1 MTQPSIS
8 NWLQYNQLVEK
19 ADTIKTYGRVVQVI
33 GLVVEGEGPVSAV
46 GDICHIKI
54 RNEKQAIVAE
64 VVGFRDNKVL
74 IMPLGELR
82 GVEPG
87 CQIIPRGSPARVR
100 VSRGLL
106 GRVLDGLG
114 HPIDQKGPIAYEGER
129 PLYGQPLNPLS
140 KQRISEPIDVGIKAI
155 NGLLTIGKGQR
166 IAIFSGSGVGKS
178 TLLGMMARH
187 TAASVSVIGLIGER
201 SREVREFI
209 EKDLGEEGLKR
220 SVVVVAT
227 SDQPPLIRMRGAYLA
242 TTLSEYFRD
251 QGKDVLFMM
260 DSVTRFAMASRE
272 VGLSIGEPPTSRG
285 YTPSV
290 FAQLPRLLERAGTTA
305 SQGSITGIYSVLV
318 EGDDL
323 NDPIADAVRSI
334 SDGHINLSRDLV
346 NQGHY
351 PAIDVLGSV
360 SRVMSDIVHPD
371 QIKARNKLVS
381 LMATYRKAED
391 LINIGAYVE
400 GNNPHIDEAIK
411 KIPEINVFLQQHVSE
426 RVNLS
431 DSVKLL
437 SSLFAGKSADFRVPP
452 AS

>member
-1 MTQPSIS
+1 VTQPSLS
-8 NWLQYNQLVEK
+8 HWLHYNHLVER
-19 ADTIKTYGRVVQVI
+19 AETLKTFGRVVQVI

-46 GDICHIKI
+46 GDICHLMV
-54 RNEKQAIVAE
+54 RNEKNGIVAE

-74 IMPLGELR
+74 LMPLGELR
-82 GVEPG
+82 GVKPG
-87 CQIIPRGSPARVR
+87 SQIIPRGSPARVR
-100 VSRGLL
+100 VGRGLL

-129 PLYGQPLNPLS
+129 PLYGQGINPVS

-166 IAIFSGSGVGKS
+166 VAIFSGSGVGKS

-187 TAASVSVIGLIGER
+187 TAASVSVIALIGER

-227 SDQPPLIRMRGAYLA
+227 SEQPPLIRMRGAYLA
-242 TTLSEYFRD
+242 AALSEFFRD
-251 QGKDVLFMM
+251 QGKDVLLMM

-290 FAQLPRLLERAGTTA
+290 FAQLPRLLERAGTTP
-305 SQGSITGIYSVLV
+305 SQGSITGIYTVLV

-323 NDPIADAVRSI
+323 NDPIADAIRSI
-334 SDGHINLSRDLV
+334 SDGHINLIRELA

-360 SRVMSDIVHPD
+360 SRVMGDVVHPD
-371 QIKARNKLVS
+371 QMKARSKLVS

-391 LINIGAYVE
+391 LINIGAYVQ
-400 GNNPHIDEAIK
+400 GNNAQIDEAIK
-411 KIPEINVFLQQHVSE
+411 KMPEINAFLQQPIGE
-426 RVNLS
+426 RVTLP
-431 DSVKLL
+431 DSVKHLK
-437 SSLFAGKSADFRVPP
+437 SLFPGKG
-452 AS
+452 

>member
-1 MTQPSIS
+1 MTQPSSS
-8 NWLQYNQLVEK
+8 NWSRYIHLVEK
-19 ADTIKTYGRVVQVI
+19 AETLKTFGRVVQVI

-46 GDICHIKI
+46 GDICHLRI
-54 RNEKQAIVAE
+54 RNEKDPIVAE

-74 IMPLGELR
+74 LMPLGELR

-87 CQIIPRGSPARVR
+87 CHIIPRGSPARVR
-100 VSRGLL
+100 VGHGLL

-129 PLYGQPLNPLS
+129 PLYGQPINPIS
-140 KQRISEPIDVGIKAI
+140 KQRISEPIDVGIKAV
-155 NGLLTIGKGQR
+155 NGLLTLGKGQR
-166 IAIFSGSGVGKS
+166 VAIFSGSGVGKS

-242 TTLSEYFRD
+242 ATLSEYFRD
-251 QGKDVLFMM
+251 QGKDVLLMM

-305 SQGSITGIYSVLV
+305 SQGSITGIYTVLV

-323 NDPIADAVRSI
+323 NDPIADAIRSI
-334 SDGHINLSRDLV
+334 SDGHINLSRDL
-346 NQGHY
+346 GE
-351 PAIDVLGSV
+351 P
-360 SRVMSDIVHPD
+360 
-371 QIKARNKLVS
+371 
-381 LMATYRKAED
+381 
-391 LINIGAYVE
+391 GA
-400 GNNPHIDEAIK
+400 
-411 KIPEINVFLQQHVSE
+411 
-426 RVNLS
+426 LS
-431 DSVKLL
+431 CDRC
-437 SSLFAGKSADFRVPP
+437 AGKCQQGDG
-452 AS
+452 

>member
-1 MTQPSIS
+1 MTQPSLS
-8 NWLQYNQLVEK
+8 SHWLQYNHLVER
-19 ADTIKTYGRVVQVI
+19 AETLKTFGRVVQVI

-46 GDICHIKI
+46 GDICHLMV
-54 RNEKQAIVAE
+54 RNEKNGIVAE
-64 VVGFRDNKVL
+64 VVGFRENKVL
-74 IMPLGELR
+74 LMPLGELR

-87 CQIIPRGSPARVR
+87 CPIIPRGSPARVR
-100 VSRGLL
+100 VGRGLL

-114 HPIDQKGPIAYEGER
+114 HPIDGKGPIAYEGER
-129 PLYGQPLNPLS
+129 PLYGQGINPVS

-166 IAIFSGSGVGKS
+166 VAIFSGSGVGKS

-187 TAASVSVIGLIGER
+187 TAASVSVIALIGER

-227 SDQPPLIRMRGAYLA
+227 SEQPPLIRMRGAYLA
-242 TTLSEYFRD
+242 AALSEFFRD
-251 QGKDVLFMM
+251 QNKDVLLMM

-290 FAQLPRLLERAGTTA
+290 FAQLPRLLERAGTTEA
-305 SQGSITGIYSVLV
+305 QGSITGIYTVLV

-323 NDPIADAVRSI
+323 NDPIADAIRSI
-334 SDGHINLSRDLV
+334 SDGHINLSRDLA

-360 SRVMSDIVHPD
+360 SRVMGDVVPPD
-371 QIKARNKLVS
+371 QMKTRSKLVS

-391 LINIGAYVE
+391 LINIGAYVQ
-400 GNNPHIDEAIK
+400 GNNAHIDEAIK
-411 KIPEINVFLQQHVSE
+411 KMPEINAFLQQQVGE
-426 RVNLS
+426 RVTLP
-431 DSVKLL
+431 DSVKHLK
-437 SSLFAGKSADFRVPP
+437 SLFAGKP
-452 AS
+452 

>member
-1 MTQPSIS
+1 MTQPSLS
-8 NWLQYNQLVEK
+8 SHWLHYHHLIER
-19 ADTIKTYGRVVQVI
+19 AETLKTFGRVVQVI

-46 GDICHIKI
+46 GDICHLMV
-54 RNEKQAIVAE
+54 RNEKNGIVAE
-64 VVGFRDNKVL
+64 VVGFRENKVL
-74 IMPLGELR
+74 LMPLGELR

-87 CQIIPRGSPARVR
+87 CPIIPRGSPARVR
-100 VSRGLL
+100 VGRGLL

-114 HPIDQKGPIAYEGER
+114 HPIDGKGPIAYEGER
-129 PLYGQPLNPLS
+129 PLYGQGINPVS

-166 IAIFSGSGVGKS
+166 VAIFSGSGVGKS

-187 TAASVSVIGLIGER
+187 TAASVSVIALIGER

-227 SDQPPLIRMRGAYLA
+227 SEQPPLIRMRGAYLA
-242 TTLSEYFRD
+242 AALSEFFRD
-251 QGKDVLFMM
+251 QNKDVLLMM

-290 FAQLPRLLERAGTTA
+290 FAQLPRLLERAGTTEA
-305 SQGSITGIYSVLV
+305 QGSITGIYTVLV

-323 NDPIADAVRSI
+323 NDPIADAIRSI
-334 SDGHINLSRDLV
+334 SDGHINLSRDLA

-360 SRVMSDIVHPD
+360 SRVMGDVVPPD
-371 QIKARNKLVS
+371 QMKTRSKLVS

-391 LINIGAYVE
+391 LINIGAYVQ
-400 GNNPHIDEAIK
+400 GNNAHIDEAIK
-411 KIPEINVFLQQHVSE
+411 KMPEINAFLQQQVGE
-426 RVNLS
+426 RVTLP
-431 DSVKLL
+431 DSVKHLK
-437 SSLFAGKSADFRVPP
+437 SLFAGKP
-452 AS
+452 

>member
-1 MTQPSIS
+1 VTQPSLS
-8 NWLQYNQLVEK
+8 HWLHYNHLVER
-19 ADTIKTYGRVVQVI
+19 AETLKTFGRVVQVI

-46 GDICHIKI
+46 GDICHLMV
-54 RNEKQAIVAE
+54 RNEKNGIVAE

-74 IMPLGELR
+74 LMPLGELR

-87 CQIIPRGSPARVR
+87 SQIIPRGSPARVR
-100 VSRGLL
+100 VGRGLL

-129 PLYGQPLNPLS
+129 PLYGQGINPVS

-166 IAIFSGSGVGKS
+166 VAIFSGSGVGKS

-187 TAASVSVIGLIGER
+187 TAASVSVIALIGER

-227 SDQPPLIRMRGAYLA
+227 SEQPPLIRMRGAYLA
-242 TTLSEYFRD
+242 ATLSEFFRD
-251 QGKDVLFMM
+251 QGKDVLLMM

-290 FAQLPRLLERAGTTA
+290 FAQLPRLLERAGTTP
-305 SQGSITGIYSVLV
+305 SQGSITGIYTVLV

-323 NDPIADAVRSI
+323 NDPIADAIRSI
-334 SDGHINLSRDLV
+334 SDGHINLIRELA

-360 SRVMSDIVHPD
+360 SRVMGDVVHPD
-371 QIKARNKLVS
+371 QMKARSKLVS

-391 LINIGAYVE
+391 LINIGAYVQ
-400 GNNPHIDEAIK
+400 GNNAQIDEAIK
-411 KIPEINVFLQQHVSE
+411 KMPEINAFLQQPIGE
-426 RVNLS
+426 RVTLP
-431 DSVKLL
+431 DSVKHLK
-437 SSLFAGKSADFRVPP
+437 SLFPGKG
-452 AS
+452 

>member
-1 MTQPSIS
+1 VQPSLW
-8 NWLQYNQLVEK
+8 NDYRRVVER
-19 ADTIKTYGRVVQVI
+19 AQTIKTFGRVVQVI

-46 GDICHIKI
+46 GDICHL
-54 RNEKQAIVAE
+54 RMGNEKEIIVAE
-64 VVGFRDNKVL
+64 VVGFRENKIL
-74 IMPLGELR
+74 LMPLGELR

-100 VSRGLL
+100 VGPGLL

-129 PLYGQPLNPLS
+129 PLYGQSINPIS
-140 KQRISEPIDVGIKAI
+140 KQRISEPIDVGIKAV

-187 TAASVSVIGLIGER
+187 TAAAVSVLGLIGER

-242 TTLSEYFRD
+242 TAVAEYFRD
-251 QGKDVLFMM
+251 QGKDVLLMM

-290 FAQLPRLLERAGTTA
+290 FAQLPKLLERVGTMPTR
-305 SQGSITGIYSVLV
+305 GSITGIYAVLV

-323 NDPIADAVRSI
+323 NDPIADAIRSI
-334 SDGHINLSRDLV
+334 SDGHVNLSRDLA

-360 SRVMSDIVHPD
+360 SRVMTDVVPPE
-371 QIKARNKLVS
+371 QMKARSKLVS

-411 KIPEINVFLQQHVSE
+411 MMPEINSFLRQQIAE
-426 RVNLS
+426 RVSLA
-431 DSVKLL
+431 DSAKLL
-437 SSLFAGKSADFRVPP
+437 KSLFGGK
-452 AS
+452 

>member
-1 MTQPSIS
+1 MTQPSLS
-8 NWLQYNQLVEK
+8 SHWLHYHHLIER
-19 ADTIKTYGRVVQVI
+19 AETLKTFGRVVQVI
-33 GLVVEGEGPVSAV
+33 GLVVEGEGPVSGV
-46 GDICHIKI
+46 GDICHLMV
-54 RNEKQAIVAE
+54 RNEKNGIVAE
-64 VVGFRDNKVL
+64 VVGFRENKVL
-74 IMPLGELR
+74 LMPLGELR

-87 CQIIPRGSPARVR
+87 CPIIPRGSPARVR
-100 VSRGLL
+100 VGRGLL

-114 HPIDQKGPIAYEGER
+114 HPIDGKGPIAYEGER
-129 PLYGQPLNPLS
+129 PLYGRGINPVS

-166 IAIFSGSGVGKS
+166 VAIFSGSGVGKS

-187 TAASVSVIGLIGER
+187 TAASVSVIALIGER

-227 SDQPPLIRMRGAYLA
+227 SEQPPLIRMRGAYLA
-242 TTLSEYFRD
+242 AALSEFFRD
-251 QGKDVLFMM
+251 QGKDVLLMM

-290 FAQLPRLLERAGTTA
+290 FAQLPRLLERAGTTDA
-305 SQGSITGIYSVLV
+305 QGSITGIYTVLV

-323 NDPIADAVRSI
+323 NDPIADAIRSI
-334 SDGHINLSRDLV
+334 SDGHINLSRDLA

-360 SRVMSDIVHPD
+360 SRVMGDVVPPD
-371 QIKARNKLVS
+371 QMKSRSKLVS

-391 LINIGAYVE
+391 LINIGAYVQ
-400 GNNPHIDEAIK
+400 GNNAHIDEAIK
-411 KIPEINVFLQQHVSE
+411 KMPEINAFLQQQVSE
-426 RVNLS
+426 RVTLP
-431 DSVKLL
+431 DSVKHLK
-437 SSLFAGKSADFRVPP
+437 SLFPGKP
-452 AS
+452 